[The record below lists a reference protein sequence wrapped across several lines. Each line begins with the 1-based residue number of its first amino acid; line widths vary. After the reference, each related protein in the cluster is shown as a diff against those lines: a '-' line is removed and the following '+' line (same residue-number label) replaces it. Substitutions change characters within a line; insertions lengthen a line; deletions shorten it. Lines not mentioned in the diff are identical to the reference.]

1 LTYGAGEGP
10 SIPVTSYAAALEA
23 LRSSQV
29 IRPFDEASLPFR
41 GATALGLDG
50 PAHTARRRTLNT
62 LLRRDGHSWFRE
74 RVLFPTVE
82 ANLAPVLAQVLAAP
96 VGEPARVDLIAFGMR
111 VFLQLAAAMAG
122 LTAAR
127 TPERAAELLEILG
140 HVQEA
145 LGVHLYPPGEQA
157 ELTARGLVAKEALRD
172 RFYAPALAEH
182 GELVAR
188 VEAGELDAGELPH
201 DLLSLVAAHADPA
214 FADVDLGLREVIQ
227 TLVAGTETSVTT
239 LAHAVHD
246 LRDWFDVHPG
256 DYPLRTDPA
265 FLVGAVNETL
275 RLHPVTPV
283 LPRIA
288 IADLELP
295 GGERVPA
302 GSRLAV
308 DPVAANSDPAAFG
321 PDAHVYDPRRQV
333 PRGVY
338 AYGLAFGSG
347 PHMCWGLQLVLGN
360 TGTDGSLV
368 HVLERLYRARMEPD
382 PDLLP
387 RRERG
392 LRDTYASYPVVFRAE
407 GEP

>member
-1 LTYGAGEGP
+1 
-10 SIPVTSYAAALEA
+10 
-23 LRSSQV
+23 
-29 IRPFDEASLPFR
+29 
-41 GATALGLDG
+41 
-50 PAHTARRRTLNT
+50 
-62 LLRRDGHSWFRE
+62 
-74 RVLFPTVE
+74 VE

-96 VGEPARVDLIAFGMR
+96 TGEPARADVVTFGMR

-127 TPERAAELLEILG
+127 TPEGAEELLEILG

-145 LGVHLYPPGEQA
+145 LGVHLYPPEEQA
-157 ELTARGLVAKEALRD
+157 ALTARGLVAKASLRD

-214 FADVDLGLREVIQ
+214 FADADLGLREVIQ

-246 LRDWFDVHPG
+246 LRAWFDLHPA
-256 DYPLRTDPA
+256 DYPLRSDPD

-288 IADLELP
+288 ISDLELP
-295 GGERVPA
+295 GGDRVAA

-308 DPVAANSDPAAFG
+308 DPAAANTDPAAFG
-321 PDAHVYDPRRQV
+321 ADAHVYDPRRQV
-333 PRGVY
+333 PKGVY

-368 HVLERLYRARMEPD
+368 HVLERLYRAGMEPD
-382 PDLLP
+382 LDRLP
-387 RRERG
+387 RRDRVARVG
-392 LRDTYASYPVVFRAE
+392 VAQAPVVFRGE
-407 GEP
+407 GES